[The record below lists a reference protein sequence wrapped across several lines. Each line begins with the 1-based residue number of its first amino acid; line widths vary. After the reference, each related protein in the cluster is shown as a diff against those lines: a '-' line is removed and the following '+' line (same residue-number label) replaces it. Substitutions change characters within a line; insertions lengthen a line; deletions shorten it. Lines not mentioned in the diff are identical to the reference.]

1 MSIKL
6 KIFVESVPSLNYEL
20 CPKLEEVLT
29 KLLEVR
35 PILEFSPYNYHRAK
49 VTKVYVRQQGFL
61 LGSICSDVRRQR
73 GEGSEYWFGVKSPFI
88 KKERGDKNELISKS
102 VKKTVDNALSNLIKP
117 ALEQT
122 GTALVDQ
129 IISHATSGP
138 LLYNIERNVTRE
150 IFSRS
155 HYQDDTRL
163 WVYFMKKVT
172 GEEPELPKAF
182 QNLSETAFSAYKV
195 FCSAMNVH
203 QHAMQKNGFAVH
215 WLYNDTYVV
224 SDCREPKHTK
234 IYESVSDMPNFM
246 QEKITLLKILGQ
258 EEPAEN
264 IGVRFG
270 DIAVKDPEENTR
282 LFFIVDGATVLM

>member
-150 IFSRS
+150 IFSRFD
-155 HYQDDTRL
+155 QDKT
-163 WVYFMKKVT
+163 
-172 GEEPELPKAF
+172 
-182 QNLSETAFSAYKV
+182 
-195 FCSAMNVH
+195 
-203 QHAMQKNGFAVH
+203 
-215 WLYNDTYVV
+215 
-224 SDCREPKHTK
+224 
-234 IYESVSDMPNFM
+234 
-246 QEKITLLKILGQ
+246 
-258 EEPAEN
+258 
-264 IGVRFG
+264 
-270 DIAVKDPEENTR
+270 
-282 LFFIVDGATVLM
+282 